1 MRAAALAIS
10 ALAFA
15 SAPARADCDH
25 FKWSVAKE
33 RAAFAA
39 GPESLPATGGAAEP
53 GKGYALTLAK
63 DVKLP
68 VAPERAP
75 GPDRSAGVAILQ
87 KLAAGLYQITL
98 SEEAWIDVAE
108 NGALVKSSDFSGQ
121 KDCPGVRKSVRFN
134 LASGSVTVEI
144 SNASVD
150 KILFAV
156 EPAN

>member
-1 MRAAALAIS
+1 MRAAVLALS
-10 ALAFA
+10 ALLAA
-15 SAPARADCDH
+15 APARADCDH
-25 FKWSVAKE
+25 FKWSVARE

-39 GPESLPATGGAAEP
+39 APASLPASGGAAEP
-53 GKGYALTLAK
+53 GKGYALRLAK

-75 GPDRSAGVAILQ
+75 GADRSAGVATLP
-87 KLAAGLYQITL
+87 KLDAGLYQITL